1 MSDAVL
7 VSIIAGIFSTV
18 TGGLGLLGIWLTKRE
33 VKTVRHENTRQ
44 HRSAQEGRESSLAAL
59 QTAHEKI
66 LGRVELVH
74 EDVRTVGDRVAI
86 VGQKLDDHL
95 KTPHY

>member
-7 VSIIAGIFSTV
+7 VSLIAGFFSTV

-33 VKTVRHENTRQ
+33 VRTVRHENTRQ
-44 HRSAQEGRESSLAAL
+44 HRTAQEERESSVSELR
-59 QTAHEKI
+59 QAHSQI
-66 LGRVELVH
+66 LGKVDIIH
-74 EDVRTVGDRVAI
+74 EDVRTVIGHVA
-86 VGQKLDDHL
+86 VVDQKLDDHL